1 MGDSQSAIHDG
12 GRQERAG
19 SRPARGS
26 AEHRAADV
34 GGART
39 GEREAGVNYTRR
51 ARFFAALVPLLAVL
65 VASLQGCA
73 ATPAAKADGEPI
85 PLNSTDPRF
94 SGYFSQVRK
103 MIHEKWA
110 YPCVQNATTGECEY
124 KAASLTI
131 QFALLQDGRVTDV
144 RVTKNAEWQVYDDV
158 AAQAL
163 RMAAPFPPV
172 PYALMATAKPGSAG
186 VVIVATFF
194 YVLNAQPS
202 PDPPR

>member
-1 MGDSQSAIHDG
+1 MSNLRRLLYIRALAG
-12 GRQERAG
+12 G
-19 SRPARGS
+19 
-26 AEHRAADV
+26 V
-34 GGART
+34 
-39 GEREAGVNYTRR
+39 
-51 ARFFAALVPLLAVL
+51 LLLAVT
-65 VASLQGCA
+65 ASLLVQGCA
-73 ATPAAKADGEPI
+73 VKPSAVDVESGPI

-94 SGYFSQVRK
+94 GGYFSQVRK

-172 PYALMATAKPGSAG
+172 PYALMATAKPASAG

>member
-1 MGDSQSAIHDG
+1 M
-12 GRQERAG
+12 
-19 SRPARGS
+19 
-26 AEHRAADV
+26 

-51 ARFFAALVPLLAVL
+51 ARFFAALVPILAVL

-73 ATPAAKADGEPI
+73 AKPAAKADGGPI

-94 SGYFSQVRK
+94 RGYFSQVRK

-172 PYALMATAKPGSAG
+172 PYALMATAKLGSAG